1 MITNEKETNKN
12 NITNV
17 SSNNSMVWN
26 IYSSMCKEWNI
37 CNWVGGEASMKLEGS
52 IEEIKQFFNTFTTKD
67 RKLEKEQLEQAYQY
81 TNEKMSKKM

>member
-1 MITNEKETNKN
+1 
-12 NITNV
+12 
-17 SSNNSMVWN
+17 
-26 IYSSMCKEWNI
+26 
-37 CNWVGGEASMKLEGS
+37 MKLEGS